1 MVRVTGNLKTI
12 ERSYIFG
19 NKKPDWNVEG
29 NVSRSQIMSCFADP
43 VKDFM
48 FFLIVGETIRGF

>member
-1 MVRVTGNLKTI
+1 MFRVTGNLKTI

-43 VKDFM
+43 VKDFS
-48 FFLIVGETIRGF
+48 FS